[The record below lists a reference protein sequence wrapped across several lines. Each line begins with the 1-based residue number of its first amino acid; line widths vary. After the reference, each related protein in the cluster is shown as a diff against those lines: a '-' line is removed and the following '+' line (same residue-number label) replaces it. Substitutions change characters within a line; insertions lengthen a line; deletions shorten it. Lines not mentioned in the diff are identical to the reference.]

1 MATYKGRSVTLNKPR
16 RIAKGETS
24 YGKKKSVVYVMDGDK
39 AKRVTFGDPDMTI
52 KKLKRVA
59 GLTSG
64 QGITATMQARKQR
77 PDTGHVRR
85 GNMVTKNLLKAAVKV
100 GKPIVKGVGEF
111 FGEAFDAL
119 GNKIGALPD
128 AITTYHGSPHDFDEF
143 DMSKIGTGEGAQA
156 YGRGL
161 YFAENENVAKEYRDN
176 ISSQALDGAKAVLQR
191 VGGDVDAAIADRV
204 NALSRFE
211 ERYSQG
217 DIDDGLYQFMKNLGR
232 GQIEQLKQYKNK
244 GDFTKGHM
252 YEVNIDATADDFL
265 DWDKPLS
272 EQPESFIDIVKNAD
286 LTILP
291 EGGRLR
297 RTIEA
302 WRKNEGDWVPE
313 ISANIP
319 EPTVKQIYSA
329 LTDFGTNPS
338 KNANF
343 SNELKNSGFKGVKYL
358 DQFSRSAG
366 AGTRNY
372 VVFDDKLVSIVRKY
386 GIAGAATIYGVSE
399 ADIANA
405 LQEGEQ

>member
-1 MATYKGRSVTLNKPR
+1 
-16 RIAKGETS
+16 
-24 YGKKKSVVYVMDGDK
+24 
-39 AKRVTFGDPDMTI
+39 
-52 KKLKRVA
+52 
-59 GLTSG
+59 
-64 QGITATMQARKQR
+64 MQARKQR
-77 PDTGHVRR
+77 PVIGHVRR
-85 GNMVTKNLLKAAVKV
+85 GDMVTKNLLKAAVKV

-156 YGRGL
+156 YGHGL
-161 YFAENENVAKEYRDN
+161 YFAENENVAKGYRDN

-252 YEVNIDATADDFL
+252 YEVNINADPADFL
-265 DWDKPLS
+265 DYDAPLS
-272 EQPESFIDIVKNAD
+272 EQSAWQKIRNFWDETLGDPDIIQERLGVAPEN
-286 LTILP
+286 TT
-291 EGGRLR
+291 GGDYMSKLGSGLS
-297 RTIEA
+297 TA
-302 WRKNEGDWVPE
+302 NDAA
-313 ISANIP
+313 ISAKLR
-319 EPTVKQIYSA
+319 EA
-329 LTDFGTNPS
+329 
-338 KNANF
+338 
-343 SNELKNSGFKGVKYL
+343 GVPGIKYF
-358 DQFSRSAG
+358 DQGSRSAK
-366 AGTRNY
+366 AGTRNF